1 MEAATSV
8 GGTEVPRALARGT
21 FGLQGRGMWLWV
33 CGGFCG
39 PFGFAGGCLPTV
51 LHHTSGN
58 TAHLVR
64 CVAKSTTVDTCGGL
78 HWISVVVAG
87 IWPISAPLV
96 MGDIATTR
104 LRWPF
109 MRIWAGHLITEV
121 VSCIDDLLTG
131 PPPGESRDFDSHDDS
146 TMLQSEVI

>member
-21 FGLQGRGMWLWV
+21 FGVQGRGMWLWV
-33 CGGFCG
+33 CGGLG
-39 PFGFAGGCLPTV
+39 VPFGFAGGWLPPV
-51 LHHTSGN
+51 LHPTGGG

-64 CVAKSTTVDTCGGL
+64 CVAKSTKVAGVVDCGGFRL
-78 HWISVVVAG
+78 WCLIFRRFLGVGDGRVAT
-87 IWPISAPLV
+87 A
-96 MGDIATTR
+96 R